1 MRCDKRSKDVRRLSG
16 VHLFSLNRAPP
27 SCADAICH
35 QGSPLMVIIIIVIVI
50 VIVIVNVIATNY
62 MDLTMNR

>member
-50 VIVIVNVIATNY
+50 VIVIATNY
-62 MDLTMNR
+62 MDMTMYQQMNR